1 MEERQEINAEWW
13 AALLRAEDLDDYPA
27 PELLSLLFDR
37 RLRDEHLGELERQVI
52 EVLATAT
59 SALANPKDWLHP
71 FRPAVE
77 FGGRRSSLPSDLDRD
92 QSALLARLA
101 PIIEEPSLRARVA
114 DVAWFYGDRSNVAL
128 LDLAIDDY
136 RSAPLAEGVWFHTG
150 KDAWQ
155 RAFELVKRRGP
166 DGRARADEMAQRL
179 KAEVLAGRVQDRWRI
194 RDCAG
199 LLRENVRLS
208 SDDVRSIA
216 EHLVALAA
224 DATDPPL
231 SRGLEQEAAVWFRD
245 HDANAMNGCIER
257 IAHTYVAEAR
267 VAAGVNAGALAEGFF
282 LENAISTLRTLPRRY
297 RTDRGLEDLIAALR
311 QRLTTSREI
320 WDRIH
325 DAHRF

>member
-1 MEERQEINAEWW
+1 
-13 AALLRAEDLDDYPA
+13 
-27 PELLSLLFDR
+27 
-37 RLRDEHLGELERQVI
+37 
-52 EVLATAT
+52 
-59 SALANPKDWLHP
+59 
-71 FRPAVE
+71 
-77 FGGRRSSLPSDLDRD
+77 
-92 QSALLARLA
+92 
-101 PIIEEPSLRARVA
+101 
-114 DVAWFYGDRSNVAL
+114 
-128 LDLAIDDY
+128 
-136 RSAPLAEGVWFHTG
+136 
-150 KDAWQ
+150 
-155 RAFELVKRRGP
+155 
-166 DGRARADEMAQRL
+166 MAQRL

-267 VAAGVNAGALAEGFF
+267 VAADANAGALAEGFF

-320 WDRIH
+320 AIESMMRIDSEPIDLAGAVAYARSQVSGQGSAWEALAQFASLIPPMDRDQTRASALDLLRGSISRLLLAPRPSRGMLGRSRQARLPQGNQTSQQSGRRWFVPCIFMPGWSRR
-325 DAHRF
+325 D